1 MFGFLSRFWRTSV
14 VGTFLAG
21 LFFLLPVVLTIFI
34 ILWLVRWIKDALGPG
49 TFFGELILQSGKV
62 LVGRDYEYIAYA
74 LGSLIAVLGIWT
86 LGLFVRLQARKG
98 LESAF
103 DAAMD
108 RVPLFR
114 SIYKPV
120 ARIVRFAS
128 GEPNENELAGMS
140 VVRCRLG
147 GLGNGGS
154 GGVDTLA
161 LLASPQTYVLEG
173 DKRKLVYFPT
183 SPVPLSGYLL
193 FLPEENVTP
202 VPGMQVEQLM
212 KIYISL
218 GSLAPENMPAEF
230 ILASN
235 SPGPLAEQVA
245 RAQEEIAGKTGQEKP
260 SSPEG

>member
-1 MFGFLSRFWRTSV
+1 MFRFLSRFWHTSV

-34 ILWLVRWIKDALGPG
+34 IIWLVRWIKEALGPG

-62 LVGRDYEYIAYA
+62 LVGREYEVVAFA
-74 LGSLIAVLGIWT
+74 LGLLIAIIGIWI
-86 LGLFVRLQARKG
+86 LGLFVRTQARKG

-108 RVPLFR
+108 RVPFFR

-128 GEPNENELAGMS
+128 GEQNENELAGMS

-147 GLGNGGS
+147 SL

-161 LLASPQTYVLEG
+161 LLASPQTYELDG
-173 DKRKLVYFPT
+173 AKRKLVYFPT
-183 SPVPLSGYLL
+183 SPIPMSGYLL
-193 FLPEENVTP
+193 FMPEENITL

-218 GSLAPENMPAEF
+218 GALAPENMPAEF
-230 ILASN
+230 TSDPKNLDDL
-235 SPGPLAEQVA
+235 PEM
-245 RAQEEIAGKTGQEKP
+245 IADIPVIETDRSTE
-260 SSPEG
+260 